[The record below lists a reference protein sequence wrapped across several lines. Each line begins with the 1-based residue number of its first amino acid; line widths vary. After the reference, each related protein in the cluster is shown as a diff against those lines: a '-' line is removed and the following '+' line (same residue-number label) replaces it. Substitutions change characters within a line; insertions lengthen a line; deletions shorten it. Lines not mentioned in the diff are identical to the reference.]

1 LIPPEEPAGENATP
15 FAPAKHR
22 RPWIPAEA
30 AEKAAFFNEL
40 ARQLTPS
47 AAFFLFSLL
56 CGLALAAALL
66 ADSLPLVLLAAVLAP
81 WLSSLLGIGFGL
93 SAGFF
98 PFVLQSLG
106 GFLLS
111 SALVFGGGA
120 LAGWLR
126 LTGVG
131 LAPQRLAGLLN
142 PTWADGVLLLGA
154 TLVAALWVVRPLE
167 KAGPAA
173 SVALAYELYLPLGI
187 AGFALLFPEIG
198 AWQTALG
205 VFAVRL
211 FAAVLVSGLVFFL
224 SGVRPYARW
233 RYVPSALVALALAG
247 GLALGTGRPSW
258 GLDAP
263 FASLPTSA
271 PPPLAQET
279 PRPSLTPTPLPSLS
293 PTPSPSPTP
302 AATAT
307 PAPSITPRFVPTPTP
322 TTVWARVN
330 TPQGIVVR
338 ASPSFEA
345 PITQTLANG
354 TLVQIV
360 GGPLPNE
367 QALWIQIRL
376 SNGSTGWT
384 ISTLLQT
391 ATPAP

>member
-1 LIPPEEPAGENATP
+1 MIPPEEPAEQNTAP
-15 FAPAKHR
+15 FAQARHR

-30 AEKAAFFNEL
+30 AEKAAFLNEL

-66 ADSLPLVLLAAVLAP
+66 ADSLPLVILAAVLAP

-98 PFVLQSLG
+98 PFVLESLG

-126 LTGVG
+126 LAGIG
-131 LAPQRLAGLLN
+131 QAPQRLAVLLN
-142 PTWADGVLLLGA
+142 PTWGDGALLVVA
-154 TLVAALWVVRPLE
+154 TLVAALWVLRPLE
-167 KAGPAA
+167 KAGPAS

-187 AGFALLFPEIG
+187 AGFALLSPETG
-198 AWQTALG
+198 GWQAALET
-205 VFAVRL
+205 FAVRL
-211 FAAVLVSGLVFFL
+211 FAMVLISGLVFFL

-233 RYVPSALVALALAG
+233 RYVPSTLVALALAG
-247 GLALGTGRPSW
+247 GLALGIGGPSA
-258 GLDAP
+258 GLGES
-263 FASLPTSA
+263 FTSLPTSA
-271 PPPLAQET
+271 PT
-279 PRPSLTPTPLPSLS
+279 PSTELTPQLSLTPTPLPSLS
-293 PTPSPSPTP
+293 PTPSSSPTP

-307 PAPSITPRFVPTPTP
+307 SAPTATPSLAPTP
-322 TTVWARVN
+322 TTLWARVN

-338 ASPSFEA
+338 VSPSFEA
-345 PITQTLANG
+345 PVTQTLANG
-354 TLVQIV
+354 TQVEIV
-360 GGPLPNE
+360 GGPLTNE